1 MPVTYRLVPSRN
13 LVVVTFSGVAGL
25 DETLQGARQTAQDP
39 AFRPHMRHLVDL
51 RAVTGWE
58 RDFPGFMALQAR
70 LMDVFRWRPAQALV
84 VTIAPHRPAK
94 EMAGLVNRSWD
105 GLDGPL
111 LRIVTDEDQALA
123 LLGLR
128 EGSLAELPTGA
139 D

>member
-13 LVVVTFSGVAGL
+13 LVVLTFSGVAGL
-25 DETLQGARQTAQDP
+25 DETLRGAEQTARHP

-70 LMDVFRWRPAQALV
+70 LIDVFGWRPAQALV
-84 VTIAPHRPAK
+84 VAIAPHAPAK
-94 EMAGLVNRSWD
+94 EMSGLVNRSWD

-128 EGSLAELPTGA
+128 EGSLAELLAVA